1 MLESLDLPKFA
12 SVLRESH
19 LRQIPGLKPL
29 GPVAGGDGELG
40 GRQGQVTDGDGTG
53 GEHSNGWT

>member
-19 LRQIPGLKPL
+19 LRQIPGLKTL
-29 GPVAGGDGELG
+29 GPSGDGELG
-40 GRQGQVTDGDGTG
+40 VQGRQGEQVTVQVV
-53 GEHSNGWT
+53 GEHSNSWT